1 VVRFASCCAL
11 FCPDSAALLGAY
23 RNWGFGGFNF
33 NFWNNDD
40 REKEEKKQEEERE
53 ENIAKC
59 APRCCVCV
67 PPFVAQCA
75 AVVRSIKTGTI
86 EDTKNLLK
94 LERTLF
100 DDEIVKKYASLAHS
114 LSRCRLGADLSACA
128 LQGSRSRAG
137 AAGPAAPPH
146 R

>member
-1 VVRFASCCAL
+1 MVRFALASHY
-11 FCPDSAALLGAY
+11 LLLSSLRSLGGY

-53 ENIAKC
+53 ANIAKY

-67 PPFVAQCA
+67 PPFVAHCA
-75 AVVRSIKTGTI
+75 AVDRSIKTGTI

-100 DDEIVKKYASLAHS
+100 DDEIVKKCHA
-114 LSRCRLGADLSACA
+114 LSFIVAARLVLI
-128 LQGSRSRAG
+128 
-137 AAGPAAPPH
+137 
-146 R
+146 